1 MDIPYGL
8 EEYVNDYKIHVF
20 EIAWLT
26 EEQINLFKS
35 DFKVVANFFVNKRKN
50 PEYVPT
56 DTTEIIHV
64 DEFLKLLSAMTGDQR
79 YEIISKDPEL
89 MEGVHNMCD
98 VAERLEKRGRAEG
111 RIEERKTSIRNML
124 ADHMPYEK
132 IKQYTNATDEQIDL
146 VKAEMFKNHYK

>member
-1 MDIPYGL
+1 MSTN
-8 EEYVNDYKIHVF
+8 E
-20 EIAWLT
+20 
-26 EEQINLFKS
+26 
-35 DFKVVANFFVNKRKN
+35 KN
-50 PEYVPT
+50 PTYVPT
-56 DTTEIIHV
+56 DTTEIVHV

-79 YEIISKDPEL
+79 YEIISKDPKL

-146 VKAEMFKNHYK
+146 VKSKMSQNQCK